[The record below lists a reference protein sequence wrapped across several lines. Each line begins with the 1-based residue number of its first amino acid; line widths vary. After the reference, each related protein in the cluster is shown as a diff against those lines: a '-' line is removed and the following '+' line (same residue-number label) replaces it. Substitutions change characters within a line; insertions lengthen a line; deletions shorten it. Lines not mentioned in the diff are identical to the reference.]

1 VACHTCFFCEWG
13 PVCLLN
19 TNAVDC
25 DGCVDRKNGQ
35 DLITLSNLSKKAT
48 GEKDAVTLTC
58 GHKCHMY

>member
-48 GEKDAVTLTC
+48 GEKDA
-58 GHKCHMY
+58 